1 MMCLPIGS
9 SIMKTPRVH
18 DFDPNAKLPEL
29 GSPMDNLPAIQKP
42 EAKAKNPLEGQPASL
57 PVTPSVRP
65 PVRTPVR
72 RFITRYAFEFYQ
84 DQLDWLR
91 STSLEEKARG
101 EQGSMSKMVREA
113 LDSYIAKKK
122 RGEG

>member
-1 MMCLPIGS
+1 
-9 SIMKTPRVH
+9 MKTPRVH
-18 DFDPNAKLPEL
+18 DFDPNAPLPEL

-42 EAKAKNPLEGQPASL
+42 EVKTKTSLDGKQASL
-57 PVTPSVRP
+57 LVAPSVRP
-65 PVRTPVR
+65 SVRTPVR